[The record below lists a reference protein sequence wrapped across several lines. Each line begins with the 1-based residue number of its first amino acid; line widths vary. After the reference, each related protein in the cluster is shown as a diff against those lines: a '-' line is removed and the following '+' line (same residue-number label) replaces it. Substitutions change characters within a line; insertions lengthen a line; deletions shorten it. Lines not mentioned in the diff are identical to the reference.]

1 MSANINSQII
11 KFRKQMNITQEE
23 LAKVVGVTNQS
34 VSKWESGICCP
45 DIQLLPVLAK
55 FFGVTIDELMG
66 ANTTQETTLQSV
78 CNEIKT
84 LFDNTA
90 EEEHF
95 HFAFILSALL
105 HKCVVSKRMKN
116 DDSSWTTDV
125 DKLKRACESWSTSI
139 CSEPQGETAHIRN
152 AVFFTDHGNW
162 RDMTSADVRNVL
174 AALKKYADQNALKVM
189 FALYELT
196 LNDFDLYVSVEDI
209 CNKCHLSES
218 EVQGALENLD
228 AQIKETDEGERYR
241 LHGAYMHIPP
251 MLMMLGDKG

>member
-1 MSANINSQII
+1 MSENINSQIT
-11 KFRKQMNITQEE
+11 KLRKRMNITQDE
-23 LAKVVGVTNQS
+23 LAKAVGVTNQS

-45 DIQLLPVLAK
+45 DIQLLPILAK

-66 ANTTQETTLQSV
+66 VRTTQEVAMQSI

-84 LFDNTA
+84 LFDNTP

-105 HKCVVSKRMKN
+105 HKCIVSKRVNNNSCTADIGKLNKECKN
-116 DDSSWTTDV
+116 
-125 DKLKRACESWSTSI
+125 WSTSI
-139 CSEPQGETAHIRN
+139 CSEPQGETAYIRN
-152 AVFFTDHGNW
+152 AILLADHNYWKG
-162 RDMTSADVRNVL
+162 MTSADIRNVVTT
-174 AALKKYADQNALKVM
+174 LKKHADQNILKVM

-196 LNDFDLYVSVEDI
+196 LNNFDLFVSVEDI
-209 CNKCHLSES
+209 CDKCHLSES
-218 EVQGALENLD
+218 EVQSAIENLD
-228 AQIKETDEGERYR
+228 IQIKETDDGEFYR